1 MKLFKNFAITTSSG
15 LVLITLIFLILNGIL
30 SDQIAVAIITAGAT
44 IFVATSSA
52 VSARKAEREQTI
64 EQQIRDKKTPTYEE
78 IIKLLY
84 SIVFSARNQQSR
96 IDENS
101 QNEFVKTIIEK
112 LDQITPSLTIW
123 STDHVLKSWIKF
135 RDVFTS
141 PSNDKNKSMII
152 MFALED
158 FFYAVREDLGHDN
171 NNLNKGDILA
181 MFINDVKD
189 YL

>member
-1 MKLFKNFAITTSSG
+1 MKLIKNFAVTTSLG
-15 LVLITLIFLILNGIL
+15 LALIALIFLILNGIL

-44 IFVATSSA
+44 VFIATTSA
-52 VSARKAEREQTI
+52 VYARKAEREQII

-78 IIKLLY
+78 IVKLLY
-84 SIVFSARNQQSR
+84 SIVFSTRNQQSGLNKNPQ
-96 IDENS
+96 DN
-101 QNEFVKTIIEK
+101 FLKAIIEK

-135 RDVFTS
+135 REVLTS
-141 PSNDKNKSMII
+141 SPDDKNRPMIL

-171 NNLNKGDILA
+171 INLTKGDILS
-181 MFINDVKD
+181 MFINDVKN